1 MDIKS
6 KCRQLFN
13 KIIPTAASAI
23 SPNSVVP
30 KLALG
35 RYKSHKL
42 KGKSCSV
49 SPFSIEPLIAALPAW
64 FWQHTFHS
72 KDYQRSL
79 EFLEGKFAVLIC
91 IVSNL
96 SPFSITMPALIRIK
110 ISIFCKEASLSFP
123 LIWLEDIF
131 NFALNYEAYKYCVL
145 DSNKENTK
153 KILAVKYQ
161 LRWIVKYRFNF
172 SFSLNYFPWKNWL
185 HHRLLFSLFLSIMQ
199 QIFFISK

>member
-49 SPFSIEPLIAALPAW
+49 SPFSIEPLIAALPA
-64 FWQHTFHS
+64 
-72 KDYQRSL
+72 
-79 EFLEGKFAVLIC
+79 
-91 IVSNL
+91 
-96 SPFSITMPALIRIK
+96 
-110 ISIFCKEASLSFP
+110 
-123 LIWLEDIF
+123 
-131 NFALNYEAYKYCVL
+131 
-145 DSNKENTK
+145 
-153 KILAVKYQ
+153 
-161 LRWIVKYRFNF
+161 
-172 SFSLNYFPWKNWL
+172 
-185 HHRLLFSLFLSIMQ
+185 
-199 QIFFISK
+199 